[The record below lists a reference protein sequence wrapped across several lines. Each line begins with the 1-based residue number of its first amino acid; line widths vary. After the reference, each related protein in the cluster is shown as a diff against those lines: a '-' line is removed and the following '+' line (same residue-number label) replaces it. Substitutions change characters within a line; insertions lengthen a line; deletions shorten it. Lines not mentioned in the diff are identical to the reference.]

1 MDTNRQSVK
10 RERFVRLAE
19 ARVEK
24 AIRALRVIGNLANK
38 NNYEY
43 TERDVQ
49 KIHNALVAEL
59 TNLRAQFKSS
69 GGQDSVRFRLEN

>member
-1 MDTNRQSVK
+1 MDTNRQTVK

-24 AIRALRVIGNLANK
+24 AIRALRVIGNLANR

-43 TERDVQ
+43 TDRDVQ

-59 TNLRAQFKSS
+59 ANLKAQFRTS
-69 GGQDSVRFRLEN
+69 GGEEAVRFKLDN